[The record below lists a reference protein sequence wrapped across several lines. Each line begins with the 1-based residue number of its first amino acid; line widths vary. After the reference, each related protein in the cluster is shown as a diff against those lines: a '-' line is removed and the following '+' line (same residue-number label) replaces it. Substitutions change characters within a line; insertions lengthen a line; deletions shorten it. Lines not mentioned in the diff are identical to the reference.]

1 MVVDTLANDTV
12 SLERWGPFVIPD
24 TGTFQASEVGAI
36 WTTNP
41 LQWVMSLNQ
50 QGEMFQLDVKPLTAD
65 AVGEFMLE
73 AIAAQALM
81 AIPGMAF
88 EQAIPLEAVGR
99 IVTVDFDPHTPPAP
113 APAPRPNREPRYADG
128 DPPVP
133 MLILTGI
140 DHKVEHAYYGA
151 VCNFLRSGDI
161 SQFNGILHAVL
172 NKFAGHMSRAEVFYF
187 LVRVQSLLT
196 GAYKQRYLQ
205 HQVIPAEVGHIV
217 G

>member
-1 MVVDTLANDTV
+1 MLIDTLVNDTV
-12 SLERWGPFVIPD
+12 SLERWGPFAVPD
-24 TGTFQASEVGAI
+24 TGTFQAPDVGQV

-41 LQWVMSLNQ
+41 LQWAMQFSQ
-50 QGEMFQLDVKPLTAD
+50 SIQLDIKPLTAD
-65 AVGEFMLE
+65 AVGDFMLE

-88 EQAIPLEAVGR
+88 EQAIPLECVGR
-99 IVTVDFDPHTPPAP
+99 IVTVDFDPHTPSKSAS
-113 APAPRPNREPRYADG
+113 APRQNRVPRYADG

-133 MLILTGI
+133 MLFLTGI
-140 DHKVEHAYYGA
+140 DRKVETAYHGA

-172 NKFAGHMSRAEVFYF
+172 NKFAGRLSRAEVFYF

-196 GAYKQRYLQ
+196 GAYKQKYLQ
-205 HQVIPAEVGHIV
+205 HQVIPVEVGRIV